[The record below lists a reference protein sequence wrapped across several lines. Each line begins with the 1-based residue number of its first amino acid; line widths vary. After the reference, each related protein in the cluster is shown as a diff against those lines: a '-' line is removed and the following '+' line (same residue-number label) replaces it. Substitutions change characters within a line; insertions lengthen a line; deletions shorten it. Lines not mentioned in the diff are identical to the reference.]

1 MILLEIINMVL
12 KIFAI
17 DPQEIIPAL
26 IGEEQVGISYQKV
39 KDPSCLNKP
48 YHPFTVEQINQDG

>member
-26 IGEEQVGISYQKV
+26 IGEEQVGISYHKV
-39 KDPSCLNKP
+39 
-48 YHPFTVEQINQDG
+48 